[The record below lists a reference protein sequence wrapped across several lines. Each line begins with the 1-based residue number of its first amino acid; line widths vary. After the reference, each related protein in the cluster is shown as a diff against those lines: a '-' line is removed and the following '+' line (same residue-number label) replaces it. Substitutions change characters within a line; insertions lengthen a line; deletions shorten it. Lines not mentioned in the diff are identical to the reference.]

1 MLITY
6 RICNLIVRFSE
17 YDFYNKLLDDV
28 ILLKITLSVIWTQP
42 YIYIYIYKS
51 KLREN
56 PIRF

>member
-6 RICNLIVRFSE
+6 RICNLIVRFSK

-42 YIYIYIYKS
+42 YIYIYIYIS
-51 KLREN
+51 HN
-56 PIRF
+56 

>member
-42 YIYIYIYKS
+42 YIYIYIYLIISAK
-51 KLREN
+51 
-56 PIRF
+56 F